1 LKILILDD
9 DSQVGDALTRVLALS
24 PDMEFRVIPS
34 GLLSG
39 AARGVSQQI
48 AYFAPDFIVN
58 TYSVELAELPRGL
71 DKSHTQLVKELC
83 RVASAAGSVV
93 IHISSAMVFDSAR
106 GGLFSEHDK
115 PRPRSVVSR
124 ALVELERSV
133 MRHSERHIILRC
145 GWIFGP
151 HGAGMFKSF
160 LRRLE
165 LGQETA
171 LHPGLL
177 CAPTPSTDVARV
189 VCAMIR
195 QLECGADCWGTY
207 HYSSSDTITSRGFA
221 ETVVTLAAN
230 YGQVDLANINFSD
243 SDQFEHYGVPY
254 HPILECRKILNCY
267 GIKQRPWRSAL
278 TTILKAIYQSEE
290 GDSQAAPYAQAP
302 V

>member
-9 DSQVGDALTRVLALS
+9 EGQLGNALIGVLGPAVGVEYRVVP
-24 PDMEFRVIPS
+24 PD
-34 GLLSG
+34 LLVG
-39 AARGVSQQI
+39 AAQGVAQQI
-48 AYFAPDFIVN
+48 AYYRPDFIIN
-58 TYSVELAELPRGL
+58 AHSIELAETHQGL
-71 DKSHTQLVKELC
+71 DKAHAQLVKTC
-83 RVASAAGSVV
+83 CGAASAAGSVV

-115 PRPRSVVSR
+115 PRPRSAVSR
-124 ALVELERSV
+124 ALVELERLV
-133 MRHSERHIILRC
+133 MRNNERHIVLRC

-151 HGAGMFKSF
+151 YGGGMFSSF

-165 LGQETA
+165 LGQEIS

-177 CAPTPSTDVARV
+177 CTPTPSSDVAQV
-189 VCAMIR
+189 IYAMML
-195 QLECGADCWGTY
+195 QLDCGADCWGTY

-230 YGQVDLANINFSD
+230 YGNVDLANIHFSD

-254 HPILECRKILNCY
+254 HPILDCRKILNCY

-278 TTILKAIYQSEE
+278 TTILKTIYQ
-290 GDSQAAPYAQAP
+290 QAESDRQ
-302 V
+302 